1 MLPRRSPRSSAIVSF
16 STFVIVLHLPEVSL
30 LATCSVVACPFSS
43 LRFLLL
49 QARTF
54 ANEVSFPMGISA
66 LYTMFTTYAVP
77 LASLVIPHP
86 SFFVPAIL
94 LFTCRRPP
102 FPSIPNK
109 QWLTFRVV
117 LQDEAYARPSCFR
130 RLPSTLVNVPYSVS
144 APECDLYK
152 PLWTPSDRGSGTR
165 RLDNNPKRAW
175 ACERSYGR

>member
-49 QARTF
+49 HARTF
-54 ANEVSFPMGISA
+54 TNKLNFPMGIFA
-66 LYTMFTTYAVP
+66 LYIMFTTYAAP
-77 LASLVIPHP
+77 LASLLTPRP

-94 LFTCRRPP
+94 LFTRRRPP

-109 QWLTFRVV
+109 RRSTFRVA

-144 APECDLYK
+144 APECDSYK
-152 PLWTPSDRGSGTR
+152 PLWTPSDRGSGAR